1 MERLMP
7 SSRLTLWSLEGRSN
21 ENRAAL
27 KVTKK
32 RNNEIIRN
40 MKKNKKSEK
49 ISKRVAA
56 NGKKVV
62 AYVVIALIVMFVLI
76 FAGAAYLFE

>member
-1 MERLMP
+1 
-7 SSRLTLWSLEGRSN
+7 
-21 ENRAAL
+21 
-27 KVTKK
+27 
-32 RNNEIIRN
+32 
-40 MKKNKKSEK
+40 MKTKKSEK

-76 FAGAAYLFE
+76 FAGAALLFE